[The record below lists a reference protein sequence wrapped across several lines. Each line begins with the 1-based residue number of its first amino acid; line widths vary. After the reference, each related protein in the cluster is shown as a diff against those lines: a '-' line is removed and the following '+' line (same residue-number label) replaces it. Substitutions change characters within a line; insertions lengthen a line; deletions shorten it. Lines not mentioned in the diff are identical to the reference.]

1 MLLHAPQFRIRKPFT
16 KAGNSSGSGL
26 LVLLHLCIASVLPAH
41 AQNQLDLGDWS
52 LDEQASLFEPSLGIE
67 LRHDDN
73 IFRSAINEQSSLI
86 TILSPEMLIGF
97 APSNNKFALAYS
109 GEFASYA
116 DSSTDNYADH
126 NFGAAA
132 SFTVGRR
139 GMLEFIG
146 TYEDAHQNRGSGL
159 SEGFVAGANLLLDE
173 PDEYTSSDV
182 LGRFTF
188 GTSRSTARLVME
200 LGQGHLEYTN
210 DLDRNR
216 FFEYDD
222 RYAGATFYLRV
233 MSNTSLLL
241 DVRGTDIE
249 YPVARALQP
258 RRDSKEY
265 RYLLGATWDVTGK
278 SAGTVKVGFVEKR
291 YPDPTRAD
299 FAEASWEVEIRW
311 SPRSYSYFDFATSRY
326 PSEVTSVTGDLID
339 NTDYSI
345 AWSHEWNERIKTEL
359 AASYEDEDFQGSAL
373 ARTQKLF
380 EYGVTLTY
388 EMRRWLSWDLGVD
401 VSSRDSN
408 IDNFDFDGT
417 IIRLAAQLTF

>member
-1 MLLHAPQFRIRKPFT
+1 M
-16 KAGNSSGSGL
+16 
-26 LVLLHLCIASVLPAH
+26 
-41 AQNQLDLGDWS
+41 
-52 LDEQASLFEPSLGIE
+52 
-67 LRHDDN
+67 RHDDN

-97 APSNNKFALAYS
+97 APSNNKFALAYN